1 MERSE
6 GWESSESLECDNGA
20 GVEEKGCGGG
30 AGGAKAGEK
39 EEEVKI
45 QGEEE
50 RHGAGVES
58 WRREKGRDRRG
69 KRGGKMDVRTEN
81 EGREMRGQGEGD
93 SQRDER
99 KRDIK

>member
-1 MERSE
+1 MR
-6 GWESSESLECDNGA
+6 
-20 GVEEKGCGGG
+20 GGG

-69 KRGGKMDVRTEN
+69 K
-81 EGREMRGQGEGD
+81 
-93 SQRDER
+93 
-99 KRDIK
+99 